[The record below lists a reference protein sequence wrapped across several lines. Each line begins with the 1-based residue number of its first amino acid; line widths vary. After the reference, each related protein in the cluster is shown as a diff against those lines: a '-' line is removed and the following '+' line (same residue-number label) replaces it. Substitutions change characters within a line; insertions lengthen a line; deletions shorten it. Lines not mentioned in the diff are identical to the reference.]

1 MKPALLI
8 VKLGGS
14 LQQAELLPAWL
25 ELLAQRGGGRLVVV
39 PGGGRFTD
47 EARAAHARWRCD
59 DLHAHNMA
67 VLGMAQMA
75 QLFHALQ
82 PRLRL
87 ADSTARMR
95 EVLGDGGVA
104 LWQPL
109 DLLREGPDELTNWN
123 TTSDSLAAW
132 LALQLG
138 ARQLW
143 LVKACAVAAGLDVQ
157 ELAQRGIVDQA
168 LPLHTRRWG
177 GELRVLQMDQLEQG
191 RRWLD
196 GQGLDG
202 A

>member
-1 MKPALLI
+1 MKPAPLV

-14 LQQAELLPAWL
+14 LQHAELLPAWL
-25 ELLAQRGGGRLVVV
+25 ALLAQHGGGRVVVV

-47 EARAAHARWRCD
+47 EARAAQARWRCD

-82 PRLRL
+82 PRLQL
-87 ADSTARMR
+87 AGSSARMR

-109 DLLREGPDELTNWN
+109 DLLREAADELTNWN
-123 TTSDSLAAW
+123 TTSDSLSAW

-138 ARQLW
+138 ARRLW
-143 LVKACAVAAGLDVQ
+143 LVKACAVPATLGVQ
-157 ELAQRGIVDQA
+157 ELADQGIVDPA
-168 LPLHTRRWG
+168 LPLHMQRWG
-177 GELRVLQMDQLEQG
+177 GELRVLHVDSLEPA

-196 GQGLDG
+196 GPAPDD